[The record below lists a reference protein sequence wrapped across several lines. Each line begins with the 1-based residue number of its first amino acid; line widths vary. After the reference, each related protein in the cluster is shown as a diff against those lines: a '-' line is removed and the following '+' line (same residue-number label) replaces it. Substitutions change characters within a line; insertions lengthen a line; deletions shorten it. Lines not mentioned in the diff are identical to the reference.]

1 MRGLQMDNVASI
13 IDHTLL
19 DPAAPL
25 GRYTELCREAT
36 KFKFA
41 SVCVNSTF
49 VPLVYNILKQHPENH
64 IATCSVVGFP
74 FGSGSLESKVAEVN
88 QIAIDGCNE
97 LDLVIPI
104 YAVKSHDWHHVRK
117 EIKAIRDE
125 APGHI
130 LKVILEVGLLTD
142 DEIKYS
148 TDICI
153 EQNCDFVKTSTGVNV
168 KIPIEKTTAYVQ
180 MLKNLVKGTNVK
192 VKASGGIKTLE
203 HCNLVIAAGADRIG
217 TSNGVSIMQEITNG
231 R

>member
-1 MRGLQMDNVASI
+1 MDNIASI
-13 IDHTLL
+13 IDHTVLS
-19 DPAAPL
+19 PSAVIGEYSQA
-25 GRYTELCREAT
+25 CRDAIQY
-36 KFKFA
+36 KFH
-41 SVCVNSTF
+41 SLCVNSAF
-49 VPLVYNILKQHPENH
+49 VPVVYNILKQHPETH
-64 IATCSVVGFP
+64 VATCSVVGFP
-74 FGSGSLESKVAEVN
+74 FGSASLESKIAEVN
-88 QIAIDGCNE
+88 QIIIDGCNE

-153 EQNCDFVKTSTGVNV
+153 EQHCDFVKTSTGINI
-168 KIPIEKTTAYVQ
+168 KLPIEKTAQYVLT
-180 MLKNLVKGTNVK
+180 LKNFVKGTDVK
-192 VKASGGIKTLE
+192 VKASGGIRSLADLKMVLD
-203 HCNLVIAAGADRIG
+203 AGADRVG
-217 TSNGVSIMQEITNG
+217 SSNSVSIMQELNG